1 MHGCRHVY
9 VGQTSISATE
19 TDVAVEE
26 PGPPVVDEDSGE
38 ISSNEIG
45 ISEDSSSKSDANPDT
60 AKAKRSR
67 PARKSEMPPVKN
79 EDLIPGASFTGKV
92 KYVQPFGAFVDFGA
106 FTDGLVHISMLSDS
120 YVKDVASVVSVGQEV
135 KVKLIEVNNE
145 SRCVSLSMCENADT
159 GKQRK
164 DAPAKTDKAGSGKRS
179 NSKPS
184 SRKDNV
190 MKSTKLV
197 IGQLLVGSV
206 KNLARSGAF
215 TSLPK
220 GEEGFLP
227 VSEEPDDGFLF
238 NPKSP
243 N

>member
-1 MHGCRHVY
+1 KSR
-9 VGQTSISATE
+9 TSISATE

-26 PGPPVVDEDSGE
+26 PGPPVADEDSGE

-79 EDLIPGASFTGKV
+79 EDLIPG
-92 KYVQPFGAFVDFGA
+92 
-106 FTDGLVHISMLSDS
+106 LSDS
-120 YVKDVASVVSVGQEV
+120 YVKDIASVVFVGQEV
-135 KVKLIEVNNE
+135 KVKLIEE
-145 SRCVSLSMCENADT
+145 
-159 GKQRK
+159 
-164 DAPAKTDKAGSGKRS
+164 KAGSGKRS

-215 TSLPK
+215 ISLPEE
-220 GEEGFLP
+220 EEGFLP
-227 VSEEPDDGFLF
+227 VPEEPDDGFLF